1 MDGAR
6 DGCVPVGGGRRMDGG
21 GWMAPTNYGF
31 SFAFL
36 PRGGLGGTETVS
48 RVKRLVVTLSMG
60 FLSFA
65 PPQALSPVE
74 GLGKGS
80 ARVGPRGGI
89 WPLLGIIL
97 SAARMVVHGVP
108 KEFNLPNALATPMP
122 MFE

>member
-1 MDGAR
+1 MDAFRGGVLTDER
-6 DGCVPVGGGRRMDGG
+6 GRVDGTHQLWVF
-21 GWMAPTNYGF
+21 F

-65 PPQALSPVE
+65 PPQALSPAE

-89 WPLLGIIL
+89 WALLGIIL
-97 SAARMVVHGVP
+97 SAGG
-108 KEFNLPNALATPMP
+108 L
-122 MFE
+122 